1 MEHSSRCAGFISCGS
16 QVLEHRQAQWSQ
28 RTSLVSPRV
37 AHGIFPDQGSSPC
50 VLRWQADSLPLSH
63 PTHRSGKRLPQKSH
77 SCWNWGSPLTNLALK
92 RGFLSL
98 ESEAQCGHPSPLP
111 ATEPPNAASPD
122 RVSHLRA
129 LDQPRS
135 SDSMT
140 QCSRPGPGLQPSLC
154 QVQRSVYAKCLFTG
168 AKQRSQ
174 CRQTK
179 SVGNTWF
186 QQVTGAA
193 NNRREKATQ
202 NLCKEKLPRG
212 SQTAHP

>member
-1 MEHSSRCAGFISCGS
+1 MPDVALHH
-16 QVLEHRQAQWSQ
+16 HR
-28 RTSLVSPRV
+28 R
-37 AHGIFPDQGSSPC
+37 
-50 VLRWQADSLPLSH
+50 
-63 PTHRSGKRLPQKSH
+63 RLNHQTP
-77 SCWNWGSPLTNLALK
+77 
-92 RGFLSL
+92 
-98 ESEAQCGHPSPLP
+98 
-111 ATEPPNAASPD
+111 ASPD
-122 RVSHLRA
+122 HVSHLRA

-135 SDSMT
+135 SDSVT
-140 QCSRPGPGLQPSLC
+140 QCSRLGPGLQLSLC

-202 NLCKEKLPRG
+202 NLCKEKLPHG
-212 SQTAHP
+212 SQTCTPLIVPAAGGGGWEVEEALKRLRPASERLRASTAPL